1 MLLMLAMASE
11 SVDAPTVML
20 LGALAGD
27 MVQLSPPRLLP
38 AVRWCCQSVG
48 RGLAGMSLRHD
59 AASAPDASPTPYDHL
74 QP

>member
-38 AVRWCCQSVG
+38 AG
-48 RGLAGMSLRHD
+48 R
-59 AASAPDASPTPYDHL
+59 
-74 QP
+74 